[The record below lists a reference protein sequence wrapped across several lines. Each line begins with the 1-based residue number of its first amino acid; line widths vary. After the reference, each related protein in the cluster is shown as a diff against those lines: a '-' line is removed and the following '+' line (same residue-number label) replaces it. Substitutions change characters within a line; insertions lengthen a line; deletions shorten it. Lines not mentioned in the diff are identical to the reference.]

1 MEPMQTASLNLAQ
14 RSRKSAAMAGKRG
27 ITVAID
33 GPAGAGK
40 STVAKEV
47 ARSLGYSL
55 VDTGAIYRSVA
66 LLASRQGVV
75 WDNDAGLEPIVK
87 SLAITFEFQD
97 GVNRVFLEGEDVTD
111 AIRTNDI
118 SRGAAAV
125 SGRPL
130 VRAGLLELQRRLA
143 GEGGAVLEGRD
154 IGTVV
159 FPEAPIKFF
168 LDASDEER
176 ARRRYEELLA
186 RGDNPDYN
194 EVLRDLRDRDNQ
206 DRGRQWAPLRAAD
219 DAVHLD
225 STSLAVDEVIRTI
238 VEAVRRLE
246 SSDDASDDEA

>member
-1 MEPMQTASLNLAQ
+1 
-14 RSRKSAAMAGKRG
+14 MAGKRG

-66 LLASRQGVV
+66 LLASRQGVA
-75 WDNDAGLEPIVK
+75 WDDDAGLEPIVK
-87 SLAITFEFQD
+87 SLAIAFEFQD
-97 GVNRVFLEGEDVTD
+97 GVNRVFLAGEDVTD
-111 AIRTNDI
+111 SIRTNDI
-118 SRGAAAV
+118 SKGAAAV
-125 SGRPL
+125 SVRPL

-168 LDASDEER
+168 LDASDE
-176 ARRRYEELLA
+176 
-186 RGDNPDYN
+186 
-194 EVLRDLRDRDNQ
+194 
-206 DRGRQWAPLRAAD
+206 
-219 DAVHLD
+219 
-225 STSLAVDEVIRTI
+225 
-238 VEAVRRLE
+238 
-246 SSDDASDDEA
+246 